1 MAGDIYYGYDE
12 LKRMVG
18 NNCNRMANDFETLAD
33 MADTEEAEIK
43 FQNVAGFLRQ
53 FADEELFSKPI
64 RYEGNVIDFDE
75 FAYKRR
81 G

>member
-12 LKRMVG
+12 LKRMIG
-18 NNCNRMANDFETLAD
+18 NNCNRVANDFDTLAD
-33 MADTEEAEIK
+33 MADTDENEIF
-43 FQNVAGFLRQ
+43 FQNVAHFLRQ
-53 FADEELFSKPI
+53 TAEDHLFSKPI
-64 RYEGNVIDFDE
+64 KYEGNVIDFDE

>member
-18 NNCNRMANDFETLAD
+18 NNCNRIANDFETLAD
-33 MADTEEAEIK
+33 MAEFEQDEI
-43 FQNVAGFLRQ
+43 FFVNLAGFLRQ
-53 FADEELFSKPI
+53 TAEDHLFSKKPK
-64 RYEGNVIDFDE
+64 YEGNVIDFDE

>member
-18 NNCNRMANDFETLAD
+18 NNCMKVANDFDTLAD
-33 MADTEEAEIK
+33 MADTDENEIF
-43 FQNVAGFLRQ
+43 FQNMAYFLRQ
-53 FADEELFSKPI
+53 TADDHLFSKPI
-64 RYEGNVIDFDE
+64 KHEGNVIDFYE
-75 FAYKRR
+75 FAAKR